1 MKFLLFLFVCFLTAC
16 SSSTTLEEGRW
27 TGNLTPMNHPDMNQ
41 PIGYDLSY
49 QNNELKINLIGPDG
63 TPVALKNPR
72 VQNDTL
78 YFSFNEPEQQ
88 VSLDCKLAGN
98 SENGFTGRCS
108 DASGKWALF
117 TMNPPE

>member
-1 MKFLLFLFVCFLTAC
+1 MKFILFLFVCFLISC
-16 SSSTTLEEGRW
+16 SSSTTLKEGRW

-63 TPVALKNPR
+63 TPVALQNPR

-78 YFSFNEPEQQ
+78 YFPSMNLNSR
-88 VSLDCKLAGN
+88 SLLIVN
-98 SENGFTGRCS
+98 SPGIVKTDLPAAVVMPRENGLS
-108 DASGKWALF
+108 L
-117 TMNPPE
+117 P